1 MSEAPDDDDDNP
13 FLTLDD
19 DEDKLEANELTV
31 ENTNW
36 LHLVTYILAQGVSC
50 T

>member
-1 MSEAPDDDDDNP
+1 MLEAPDDDDDDP

-19 DEDKLEANELTV
+19 NEDELEVNELTV

-36 LHLVTYILAQGVSC
+36 LHLVPYVLAQGVSC